1 MANLY
6 IQEYLKVATDGQ
18 GHVVQAGIEP
28 AIKSQKVTFT
38 TSTQSN
44 AFDNSTTFVRLYS
57 DTACYLLF
65 GTNPTA
71 VTASGLP
78 LAANTAEFFAIY
90 PGQSLKV
97 AAVT

>member
-6 IQEYLKVATDGQ
+6 IQEYLKVATDQQ
-18 GHVVQAGIEP
+18 GKVVQAGIEP
-28 AIKSQKVTFT
+28 AIKSQKVAFT
-38 TSTQSN
+38 TTTQSA
-44 AFDNSTTFVRLYS
+44 AFDNNTTFIRVFS
-57 DTACYLLF
+57 DTACYLQF

-71 VTASGLP
+71 VTAAGLP
-78 LAANTAEFFAIY
+78 IAANTAEFFAIY